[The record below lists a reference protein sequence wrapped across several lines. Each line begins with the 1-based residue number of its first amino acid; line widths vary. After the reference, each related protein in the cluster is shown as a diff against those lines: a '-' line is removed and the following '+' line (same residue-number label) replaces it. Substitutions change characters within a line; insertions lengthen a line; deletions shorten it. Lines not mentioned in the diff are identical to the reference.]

1 VSARPYTARGK
12 RLFDTVAAALLI
24 VLLLP
29 VFGLLAIVVRV
40 CLGRPILFRQQRPGL
55 NGRLFEVLKFRTMTE
70 QNGPDGRPLPDLE
83 RRNPLGDVL
92 RAMSLDELP
101 QLFNVLRGEMSLVG
115 PRPLLPEYL
124 PLYSPRDNRRHD
136 VRPGI
141 TGLAQTRGR
150 NATTWR
156 TRLALDAWY
165 VDHVSWRLDLAILV
179 WTIRSVASG
188 GGGIEDSWKLGKFR
202 GSM

>member
-1 VSARPYTARGK
+1 
-12 RLFDTVAAALLI
+12 VAAALLL

-29 VFGLLAIVVRV
+29 VFGLLAVVVRV

-55 NGRLFEVLKFRTMTE
+55 NGTLFEMLKFRTMTE
-70 QNGPDGRPLPDLE
+70 QKDPDGRPLPDLE
-83 RRNPLGDVL
+83 RRTPLGDVL
-92 RAMSLDELP
+92 RAMSLDEVP

-124 PLYSPRDNRRHD
+124 PLYSPRDSRRHD

-188 GGGIEDSWKLGKFR
+188 GGGIDDSWRLGRFR